1 MPTLLVMAAGLGSR
15 FGGEKQ
21 LEPVGPA
28 GETLL
33 DYSIYD
39 AVRAG
44 FGRVVFVVRPDMAER
59 FHEAAGR
66 RYEGRLEVAYV
77 HQRATDLPAGV
88 EVAAGRTK
96 PWGTG
101 QAVLAAASAI
111 HEPFAVA
118 NADDFYG
125 ADAFARLG
133 RFLAAAPA
141 SEGLPCYAL
150 VLYRLRETVSPHGA
164 VARGVCSVT
173 PEGRLAGV
181 EEVTAIERDP
191 SGEGFRSPGLEGGAA
206 RRFTGDEPVS
216 LNLWGFTP
224 SLFGPLREGFTAFL
238 RAHGHE
244 PKAEFYLPR
253 AVNDIVEAR
262 KAEVQTLSTTS
273 HWFGLTYRDD
283 TAYVAERLR
292 EMTAA
297 GEYPER
303 LWS

>member
-1 MPTLLVMAAGLGSR
+1 LKPTLLVLAAGLGSR

-21 LEPVGPA
+21 LEPVGPS

-33 DYSIYD
+33 DYSLYD

-59 FHEAAGR
+59 FHEATGR
-66 RYEGRLEVAYV
+66 RYEGRLEMAYV
-77 HQRATDLPAGV
+77 HQRPPHLPDGI
-88 EVAAGRTK
+88 AAPPGRTK

-111 HEPFAVA
+111 DGPFAVA

-125 ADAFARLG
+125 ADAFAQLG
-133 RFLAAAPA
+133 HFLSTARSGDTVAR
-141 SEGLPCYAL
+141 YAL

-164 VARGVCSVT
+164 VARGICAVT

-181 EEVTAIERDP
+181 EEVTAIEPDP
-191 SGEGFRSPGLEGGAA
+191 DRPGFRSLGPA
-206 RRFTGDEPVS
+206 RARHFTGEEPVS

-224 SLFGPLREGFTAFL
+224 SLFGHLREGFAAFL
-238 RAHGHE
+238 RARGRE
-244 PKAEFYLPR
+244 ANAEFYLPE
-253 AVNDIVEAR
+253 AVNDLIEAGR
-262 KAEVQTLSTTS
+262 AEVTTLPTTS
-273 HWFGLTYRDD
+273 RWFGLTYRED
-283 TAYVAERLR
+283 TPYVAARLR

-297 GEYPER
+297 GLYPAR